1 MRGKK
6 IPLDFKILIEL
17 LKKGIHRSMRNR
29 VTESDIFFRSL
40 HLGVEDNGET
50 SVIGNETMRGNDG
63 SRNSKSM
70 AAMLTKKALFF
81 ETEISGAAGNGRQ
94 GDEGGFRTMFDDSRA
109 GVGGPAER
117 TGRRRVIRKRAGKD
131 KGVNT
136 TNRLRRDTILREM
149 KMRVF

>member
-1 MRGKK
+1 MEVEAVKVWPHKLPIRECCCPPLNKK
-6 IPLDFKILIEL
+6 
-17 LKKGIHRSMRNR
+17 RS
-29 VTESDIFFRSL
+29 SIF
-40 HLGVEDNGET
+40 E
-50 SVIGNETMRGNDG
+50 
-63 SRNSKSM
+63 
-70 AAMLTKKALFF
+70 A
-81 ETEISGAAGNGRQ
+81 EISGAAGNGRQ